1 MAGAGNPAQ
10 AQPNAFQQSAQGIQ
24 MAGQGTIASGLGP
37 NIAQFQNPYEQ
48 QVIDRTQQD
57 IERQRQMAQNTL
69 GYQASQAGAFGGS
82 RQGVAESMTNEAF
95 ARQAADTLAQQRQ
108 QGFNT
113 ALGAAQNQQGIG
125 LQASGQ
131 LADISNLGFGR
142 AMDITRQQQQQG
154 LAMQALN
161 QQIIDAARQ
170 QYAGFTGAPER
181 ALQLP
186 IAAVSAGNMGQGT
199 QTATTQ
205 QQPGLLNYLSLG
217 ASLAAA
223 PMATASGAPTLMG
236 SLFPSDRRLKTNI
249 QPYAERNG
257 LKFYTWDW
265 NDEGKRV
272 ADPAQPTVGVMADE
286 LQATH
291 PHLVHMADDGYLR
304 VDYGGLAGEL
314 GVAV

>member
-10 AQPNAFQQSAQGIQ
+10 ISAPPIGPAAPSGVNPDQNTNAFQQAAQGVQ
-24 MAGQGTIASGLGP
+24 MAGQGTIASGMGP
-37 NIAQFQNPYEQ
+37 NIQAFENPYTQ

-57 IERQRQMAQNTL
+57 IERQRQMATNTL
-69 GYQASQAGAFGGS
+69 GAQASQAGAFGGS
-82 RQGVAESMTNEAF
+82 RQGVAESLTNESF

-113 ALGAAQNQQGIG
+113 ALGAAQNQQDVG
-125 LQASGQ
+125 LRASGQ
-131 LADISNLGFGR
+131 LADISNLGFGQ

-186 IAAVSAGNMGQGT
+186 ISAVSAGNMNQGT
-199 QTATTQ
+199 TTGTTQ

-217 ASLAAA
+217 ASLA
-223 PMATASGAPTLMG
+223 
-236 SLFPSDRRLKTNI
+236 SDPRLKTNI
-249 QPYAERNG
+249 KLRGERG
-257 LKFYTWDW
+257 GVKFYTWDW
-265 NDEGKRV
+265 NDEGKRI
-272 ADPAQPTVGVMADE
+272 ADPSQPTAGVLADE
-286 LQATH
+286 LQETH
-291 PHLVHMADDGYLR
+291 PHLVHKGSDGYLR
-304 VDYGGLAGEL
+304 VNYAGLAEAIGA
-314 GVAV
+314 AV